1 MREADSF
8 SMSRACCSEVTILFS
23 ATVSRSTSESP
34 EEDSILTKES
44 PSEILVAVSTSTSIL
59 EISLLMKKRINKTPR
74 ITDIKINPSN
84 DCTFFERV
92 ACTSPSDVAII
103 IYSRSGS

>member
-8 SMSRACCSEVTILFS
+8 SISKACCSDVTILFS

-34 EEDSILTKES
+34 DEDWIFTKES
-44 PSEILVAVSTSTSIL
+44 PSEILVAVSTRTSIL
-59 EISLLMKKRINKTPR
+59 ETSRLMKKRINKTPK
-74 ITDIKINPSN
+74 ITDIRINPSN